1 MQKLSNL
8 LFSQF
13 LELPSL
19 GLDIA
24 MFPTVCF
31 SSKIKSSQDA
41 SSPVHFGSSKA
52 GDDESNKLAKL
63 GDAKAISESENINH
77 SLTDSLTQPLTDR
90 EG

>member
-13 LELPSL
+13 LELPFL

-31 SSKIKSSQDA
+31 SSKIKSSQCT
-41 SSPVHFGSSKA
+41 SGPSKA

-63 GDAKAISESENINH
+63 GDAKAISESETINH
-77 SLTDSLTQPLTDR
+77 SLTQPLTDWQ
-90 EG
+90 G

>member
-13 LELPSL
+13 LELPFL

-31 SSKIKSSQDA
+31 SSKIKSSQCT
-41 SSPVHFGSSKA
+41 SGPSKA

-63 GDAKAISESENINH
+63 GDAKAISESETINH
-77 SLTDSLTQPLTDR
+77 SLTQPLTDR
-90 EG
+90 GRC